1 VVTGSAHGDKSGH
14 STYHAWVNKVDKRF
28 GGGLTLSGSYVFS
41 KLISDTD
48 SYGIDGNARDHYRLY
63 LEKSIGAID
72 VPHNFK
78 LSYIY
83 DLPFGKGKKYLGGG
97 PASVVLGGWRFA
109 GIHRYAS
116 GTPITLG
123 NSVSF
128 PIFNGGNRADVTTL
142 ENWVNDPPNPDWR
155 GDTRFFNSPCTFSVC
170 NAAGQPVQPA
180 DRLGGAPR
188 FNGHARNRAAL
199 TENFP
204 PAKTFAFTEQVR
216 MDFRWE
222 MLNAFNRVRL
232 ATGSTNIQDPNFG
245 KVTSQLNDL
254 RRMQFALKLYF

>member
-1 VVTGSAHGDKSGH
+1 MVTGSAHGDKSGH

-83 DLPFGKGKKYLGGG
+83 DLSFGKGKKYLGGG

-116 GTPITLG
+116 GTPIALG

-142 ENWVNDPPNPDWR
+142 ENWVNDPPNPGWR
-155 GDTRFFNSPCTFSVC
+155 GDTRFFNSCPS
-170 NAAGQPVQPA
+170 PK
-180 DRLGGAPR
+180 PR
-188 FNGHARNRAAL
+188 NH
-199 TENFP
+199 
-204 PAKTFAFTEQVR
+204 
-216 MDFRWE
+216 
-222 MLNAFNRVRL
+222 
-232 ATGSTNIQDPNFG
+232 
-245 KVTSQLNDL
+245 
-254 RRMQFALKLYF
+254 

>member
-1 VVTGSAHGDKSGH
+1 
-14 STYHAWVNKVDKRF
+14 
-28 GGGLTLSGSYVFS
+28 L
-41 KLISDTD
+41 
-48 SYGIDGNARDHYRLY
+48 
-63 LEKSIGAID
+63 
-72 VPHNFK
+72 

-116 GTPITLG
+116 GSPIALG

-142 ENWVNDPPNPDWR
+142 ENWVNDSPNPGWR

-170 NAAGQPVQPA
+170 NSAGQPVQPT

-204 PAKTFAFTEQVR
+204 LAKTFAFTDCAEAIFLEAGTKIGVR
-216 MDFRWE
+216 
-222 MLNAFNRVRL
+222 
-232 ATGSTNIQDPNFG
+232 
-245 KVTSQLNDL
+245 
-254 RRMQFALKLYF
+254 